1 MALWGK
7 KDQIVF
13 NTDIAV
19 VQNDATVTTAGDFT
33 DSGDNLVQAG
43 DLLRISGVDYRV
55 AYVTSATSLELT
67 TPYAGSNATISAANV
82 IRRPIPKYWLQGQDS
97 VTQDIYFVDN
107 TEASLAANKNRG
119 LNSPGWWQYHEYT
132 DASGATRY
140 KTELLVAFSE
150 TAANAG
156 DYADD
161 TDVADSAVTI
171 TISGQ
176 PTAQSTKTP
185 AGGLLTVDTVS
196 AAVGTRPA
204 GTYTI
209 GASDYTTDGSG
220 TGATFTI
227 TVDGTGAAT
236 IDSIDA
242 AGSGFVVDETFTILG
257 SVFDNGSDPAG
268 TDGVDDLTFDAA
280 TVATAAATFS
290 VTASVGSGSLI
301 YQWQLQ
307 TATGTR
313 WTNVTGATSS
323 SLALTGLTTTDTGK
337 KYRVKITS
345 TSGAPEV
352 ISDAATLTV
361 TAA

>member
-33 DSGDNLVQAG
+33 DAGDNLVQAG

-67 TPYAGSNATISAANV
+67 AVYAGSDATISAANV

-107 TEASLAANKNRG
+107 TEASLTANKNRG

-156 DYADD
+156 DYSDD
-161 TDVADSAVTI
+161 TDVADVASVI
-171 TISGQ
+171 TINTQ
-176 PTAQSTKTP
+176 PADTA
-185 AGGLLTVDTVS
+185 V
-196 AAVGTRPA
+196 AVGAPLQLIVDAISTPP
-204 GTYTI
+204 GD
-209 GASDYTTDGSG
+209 ASLLS
-220 TGATFTI
+220 
-227 TVDGTGAAT
+227 
-236 IDSIDA
+236 
-242 AGSGFVVDETFTILG
+242 
-257 SVFDNGSDPAG
+257 
-268 TDGVDDLTFDAA
+268 
-280 TVATAAATFS
+280 
-290 VTASVGSGSLI
+290 
-301 YQWQLQ
+301 YQWQKK
-307 TATGTR
+307 AGTR
-313 WTNVTGATSS
+313 WTNIGVNTPTYDVATY
-323 SLALTGLTTTDTGK
+323 ATTDAGS
-337 KYRVKITS
+337 YRVKITS
-345 TSGAPEV
+345 SNGAPEV
-352 ISDAATLTV
+352 ISSTAVV
-361 TAA
+361 TTTP

>member
-33 DSGDNLVQAG
+33 DADDNLVKAG

-67 TPYAGSNATISAANV
+67 TPYAGSNATVSAASV

-171 TISGQ
+171 AISGQ
-176 PTAQSTKTP
+176 PTAQSTQTP
-185 AGGLLTVDTVS
+185 SGGLLTVDTVS
-196 AAVGTRPA
+196 AAVGTRPV
-204 GTYTI
+204 GIYTI
-209 GASDYTTDGSG
+209 GASDYTTDATG

-257 SVFDNGSDPAG
+257 SVFTG

-290 VTASVGSGSLI
+290 VTASVGSGSLV

-307 TATGTR
+307 GATATR

-323 SLALTGLTTTDTGK
+323 SLALTGLTTADTGK

-345 TSGAPEV
+345 TSGAAEV
-352 ISDAATLTV
+352 TSDAATLTV